1 MGKKHHYRGKEK
13 EFRKNAR
20 VARLKYK
27 IKLRKTKP
35 KTKRKKL
42 VIPERHGAVSGR

>member
-1 MGKKHHYRGKEK
+1 MGKKHHYREKKK

-27 IKLRKTKP
+27 IKLGKIKNW
-35 KTKRKKL
+35 
-42 VIPERHGAVSGR
+42 

>member
-1 MGKKHHYRGKEK
+1 MGKWVVVHYREKEK

-27 IKLRKTKP
+27 INLRKN
-35 KTKRKKL
+35 KTKQKNT
-42 VIPERHGAVSGR
+42 VIPVRHGAASGR